1 MLYICIYWGVRPK
14 NGDLRT
20 DPEPV
25 SIGLYSVFLLY
36 LYPAAVNG
44 GD

>member
-14 NGDLRT
+14 KGDLRT

-25 SIGLYSVFLLY
+25 SIGLYSVFC